1 LFLIPSS
8 IHNFPIMSFIFRG
21 VYNCISEFLNA
32 IDIIVAEIIRLH
44 PGMRF
49 VVFFLFLFADRK
61 NILRAIRLLREIRIA
76 QLIKKYLHPEHLK
89 LILLVPVLLPGPG
102 SYFNLN
108 LAQGYSIQMPAQQA
122 QLAYSKFFNLR
133 PRSGFLF
140 FFASPARSSAN
151 SFIGL
156 PATSELFQ

>member
-44 PGMRF
+44 PGMHF
-49 VVFFLFLFADRK
+49 IVFFLFLFADRK
-61 NILRAIRLLREIRIA
+61 NILRAIRLLREIRIT
-76 QLIKKYLHPEHLK
+76 QLIEKYLHPEHLE
-89 LILLVPVLLPGPG
+89 LILLVPVLLSGPC
-102 SYFNLN
+102 SYLNLN
-108 LAQGYSIQMPAQQA
+108 LAQGYGIQMPAQQT

-140 FFASPARSSAN
+140 FFASLARSSAN